1 MKVNPERAVDSR
13 YHSPPSM
20 PDQYHILL
28 VEDEEHLQEAL
39 QLNLQMEGYD
49 VTIAGDGAKALSWVA
64 QAHFDLIIM
73 DVMLPEI
80 DGISVTETIRLTNR
94 EVPILMLSARDS
106 SDYRITGLRK
116 GADDYL
122 TKPFH
127 LEELLLRIGKLIEKN
142 TKQKQVT
149 SFPEKFEF
157 GGNVLDF
164 SLRQAITFRGETL
177 QLTKKEWLL
186 LRLLLENKGEVVAR
200 EKILQ
205 MVWGYQVYPNTRT
218 IDNFILNFRKY
229 FEEDSKQPRYFHS
242 VRGIGY
248 RFNE

>member
-1 MKVNPERAVDSR
+1 MPEK
-13 YHSPPSM
+13 
-20 PDQYHILL
+20 YHILL

-39 QLNLQMEGYD
+39 QLNLRMEGYD
-49 VTIAGDGAKALSWVA
+49 VTVAADGAKALSWVA

-80 DGISVTETIRLTNR
+80 DGISVTETIRLTDR

-106 SDYRITGLRK
+106 SEYRITGLRK

-142 TKQKQVT
+142 NKQKKAT
-149 SFPEKFEF
+149 TLPERFEF
-157 GGNVLDF
+157 GGNILDF
-164 SLRQAITFRGETL
+164 GLRQAITFRGETL

-229 FEEDSKQPRYFHS
+229 FEEDSKLPRYFQS

-248 RFNE
+248 RFSDQR

>member
-1 MKVNPERAVDSR
+1 MTK
-13 YHSPPSM
+13 
-20 PDQYHILL
+20 QFHILL
-28 VEDEEHLQEAL
+28 VEDEEHMQEAL
-39 QLNLQMEGYD
+39 LLNLRLEGYQ
-49 VTIAGDGAKALSWVA
+49 VTIASDGESALSHFQ

-94 EVPILMLSARDS
+94 EVPILMLSARNS
-106 SDYRITGLRK
+106 SDYRISGLRK

-122 TKPFH
+122 AKPFH
-127 LEELLLRIGKLIEKN
+127 LEELLLRIGKLIDKN
-142 TKQKQVT
+142 RQHKPAG
-149 SFPEKFEF
+149 SLPDRLEF
-157 GGNVLDF
+157 GGNTLQF
-164 SLRQAITFRGETL
+164 SSRQVTTFRGEQL

-186 LRLLLENKGEVVAR
+186 LRLLMENNNEVIPR

-229 FEEDSKQPRYFHS
+229 FEEDSKHPRFFHS
-242 VRGIGY
+242 VRGVGY
-248 RFNE
+248 RFTY

>member
-1 MKVNPERAVDSR
+1 
-13 YHSPPSM
+13 M

-39 QLNLQMEGYD
+39 QLNLRMEGYD

-64 QAHFDLIIM
+64 KAHFDLIIM
-73 DVMLPEI
+73 DVMLPEV

-106 SDYRITGLRK
+106 SDYRIAGLRK

-127 LEELLLRIGKLIEKN
+127 LEELLLRIGKLIQKN
-142 TKQKQVT
+142 SKQKQVT
-149 SFPEKFEF
+149 TVPERFEF

-164 SLRQAITFRGETL
+164 GLRQVITFRGETL

-186 LRLLLENKGEVVAR
+186 LRLLIENKSEVVPR

-229 FEEDSKQPRYFHS
+229 FEKDSKQPRFFHS

-248 RFNE
+248 RFNDSE

>member
-1 MKVNPERAVDSR
+1 
-13 YHSPPSM
+13 M

-39 QLNLQMEGYD
+39 QLNLRMEGYD
-49 VTIAGDGAKALSWVA
+49 VTIAGDGAKALSWAA

-73 DVMLPEI
+73 DVMLPEV

-106 SDYRITGLRK
+106 SDYRIAGLRK

-127 LEELLLRIGKLIEKN
+127 LEELLLRIGKLIQKN
-142 TKQKQVT
+142 SKQKQVT
-149 SFPEKFEF
+149 TVPERFEF

-164 SLRQAITFRGETL
+164 GLRQVITFRGETL

-186 LRLLLENKGEVVAR
+186 LRLLIENKSEVVPR

-229 FEEDSKQPRYFHS
+229 FEKDSKQPRFFHS

-248 RFNE
+248 RFNDSE

>member
-1 MKVNPERAVDSR
+1 
-13 YHSPPSM
+13 M

-106 SDYRITGLRK
+106 SDYRIAGLRK

-142 TKQKQVT
+142 NKQKQVS

-164 SLRQAITFRGETL
+164 GLRQVTTFRGETV

-229 FEEDSKQPRYFHS
+229 FEADSKQPRYFHS

-248 RFNE
+248 RFTDQD

>member
-1 MKVNPERAVDSR
+1 MSDK
-13 YHSPPSM
+13 
-20 PDQYHILL
+20 YHILL

-49 VTIAGDGAKALSWVA
+49 VTVAGDGAKALSWVT

-106 SDYRITGLRK
+106 SDYRIAGLRK

-142 TKQKQVT
+142 NKQKQVA
-149 SFPEKFEF
+149 SLPEKFEF

-164 SLRQAITFRGETL
+164 GLRRVTTFRGEKL

-186 LRLLLENKGEVVAR
+186 LRLLLENKGEVVPR

-229 FEEDSKQPRYFHS
+229 FEQDSKQPRYFHS
-242 VRGIGY
+242 VRGVGY
-248 RFNE
+248 RFDDQD

>member
-1 MKVNPERAVDSR
+1 MHEP
-13 YHSPPSM
+13 Y
-20 PDQYHILL
+20 QILL

-39 QLNLQMEGYD
+39 QLNLQLEGYE
-49 VTIAGDGAKALSWVA
+49 VTIAADGAKALSMFE

-80 DGISVTETIRLTNR
+80 DGISVTEAIRLTNQ
-94 EVPILMLSARDS
+94 EIPILMLSARNS
-106 SDYRITGLRK
+106 SEYRISGLKK

-142 TKQKQVT
+142 KKQKQVV
-149 SFPEKFEF
+149 SLPETFQF
-157 GGNVLDF
+157 GENTLQF
-164 SLRQAITFRGETL
+164 NARQATSYNGL
-177 QLTKKEWLL
+177 QVHLTKKEWLL
-186 LRLLLENKGEVVAR
+186 LRLLVENKGEVVPR

-205 MVWGYQVYPNTRT
+205 LVWGYQVYPNTRT

-229 FEEDSKQPRYFHS
+229 FEPDKRHPRYFHA
-242 VRGIGY
+242 VRGTGY
-248 RFNE
+248 RFTDQ

>member
-1 MKVNPERAVDSR
+1 
-13 YHSPPSM
+13 
-20 PDQYHILL
+20 
-28 VEDEEHLQEAL
+28 
-39 QLNLQMEGYD
+39 
-49 VTIAGDGAKALSWVA
+49 
-64 QAHFDLIIM
+64 
-73 DVMLPEI
+73 
-80 DGISVTETIRLTNR
+80 
-94 EVPILMLSARDS
+94 MLSARDS